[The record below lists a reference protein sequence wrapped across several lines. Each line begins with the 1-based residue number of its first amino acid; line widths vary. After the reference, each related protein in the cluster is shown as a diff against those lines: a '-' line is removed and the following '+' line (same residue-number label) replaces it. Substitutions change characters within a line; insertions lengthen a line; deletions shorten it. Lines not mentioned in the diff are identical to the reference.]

1 VQPVKRLFTLL
12 AALCLL
18 IAGFPSRALA
28 VQQSLPELSY
38 KYYPLRDVVY
48 VDFHNPNFAPV
59 DSITVNMVIREGTG
73 RNRIVA
79 IGQVALPPA
88 LTLAPGEHT
97 SAKVPIRA
105 RVLRD
110 IPALAQ
116 FEFRITGR
124 QLDEGKAPPDVVV
137 QDSPNGATLEFN
149 RDENGVPMVMGF
161 IQLNPSITAE
171 TTVNVQAAILTFYN
185 SDHEIVWSETMP
197 IGGKLTNNESLMI
210 WGKYDQIRRD
220 LVPDINSI
228 DVKFVVS
235 SGK

>member
-1 VQPVKRLFTLL
+1 MKRLFSLL
-12 AALCLL
+12 AALTLL

-28 VQQSLPELSY
+28 VQQQLPELSY

-48 VDFHNPNFAPV
+48 VDFHNPYFAPI
-59 DSITVNMVIREGTG
+59 DNIIVNMVIREGTG

-79 IGQVALPPA
+79 IGQVAMPTA

-124 QLDEGKAPPDVVV
+124 QLADSKAPPDVVV

-149 RDENGVPMVMGF
+149 RDADGVPMVLGF
-161 IQLNPSITAE
+161 IQLNPSITAD
-171 TTVNVQAAILTFYN
+171 TTVNVQAAVLTFYN
-185 SDHEIVWSETMP
+185 SDHKVVWSETMP

-210 WGKYDQIRRD
+210 WGKYDHIRRD
-220 LVPDINSI
+220 LVPDIASI
-228 DVKFVVS
+228 DVKFVVT
-235 SGK
+235 SGR